1 MLRTGIVL
9 FRKNVYEEQVVGSVV
24 ELQAMQDGA
33 RLLLAS
39 TAGKFNSIQLWG
51 PVLPQQANCSR

>member
-1 MLRTGIVL
+1 MNGIVL
-9 FRKNVYEEQVVGSVV
+9 SCKNVYEEQVIGSVV
-24 ELQAMQDGA
+24 ELQALQDGA

-39 TAGKFNSIQLWG
+39 TAGKFKSIQLCG